1 METRNTTSTVLIV
14 LLVFFTFPI
23 WLGLG
28 ALIIGLFSAVFGV
41 IAGIFGFI
49 LSIALL
55 PFRFIFGWAHCGW
68 LGFPHVHGHG
78 FVVLALIILI
88 TIWLSKRK

>member
-1 METRNTTSTVLIV
+1 MATRTTTSTVLIV
-14 LLVFFTFPI
+14 LLLLFTFPI

-28 ALIIGLFSAVFGV
+28 GLIIGLFGAVVGV

-55 PFRFIFGWAHCGW
+55 PFRFIFGWEHCGW
-68 LGFPHVHGHG
+68 LGFPHVHEHG
-78 FVVLALIILI
+78 FFTVAFIILI
-88 TIWLSKRK
+88 VIWLSKRK